1 MERDSEVETVMAD
14 EEWLRGRRHADT
26 SSFDEDELFSS
37 SGSLSSLHEFSDDD
51 MLSDSKSSDGEDN
64 AGPIVRNGTTIDT
77 HSSEEE
83 SDGSEQPRARGRLAR
98 RRKVRLDDPNYRD
111 DSGCP
116 QLVYFAAR
124 GDTAACRRLLGN
136 GADINIVDSHGW
148 SALHEA
154 AKRGHHATMQ
164 LLLSSQQLPN
174 VNAITPHTRQ
184 TPLHQAVSS
193 GNIECVRL
201 LLENGANA
209 TPLNSRRL
217 SPLDICSDEAI
228 ARMLT
233 GHAKTQRLIAA
244 RDKAG
249 QTKLHRAC
257 SAGDLDAAIKL
268 LNQGADYNV
277 KDNAGWTP
285 LHEAALEGHNAV
297 AVALLRRGADY
308 AARGF
313 GGDTPL
319 HDACANGH
327 IDVVRSLLNAG
338 ADALLRNKKGTTPE
352 DMARDEGHSD
362 ILQAIA
368 AHRRSADSG
377 KEKESSKDK
386 QENVPGSLK
395 RLREEAEAPQ
405 VNYYHSSSSSKIS
418 RDERKL
424 QVLMGTI
431 ERMERHENAP
441 RSKRPK
447 THKQQQ
453 QQQKQQ
459 KKQQHKRSSPPKEHS
474 LTPAAIAAHA
484 IRFLPLYTV
493 QLRGDYFVVDLQVRL
508 LLGMSVDTPAKGK
521 ANPLFAA
528 YPHLVRERISVPQ
541 KERLWEPL
549 AKMFVSNLQ
558 FIGSNAAVSKESASE
573 NDSELVSKFTLHE
586 KSQFVK
592 LALYFVKLDEVVDII
607 RQGYPQ
613 ISKQL
618 ITITLDLG
626 SSSKPAAP
634 PVWRGPQPMM
644 PLKYA
649 LKLHYQRYAEYIGG
663 DIKFL

>member
-14 EEWLRGRRHADT
+14 EEWLRGRRTDT
-26 SSFDEDELFSS
+26 ESFDEDELFSS
-37 SGSLSSLHEFSDDD
+37 SGSLSSLHEFSDNDD
-51 MLSDSKSSDGEDN
+51 VLVSDSKSSDSEDDN
-64 AGPIVRNGTTIDT
+64 EGPIVRNGSTMLADT
-77 HSSEEE
+77 HSTEED
-83 SDGSEQPRARGRLAR
+83 SDESEQLRPRGRLAR
-98 RRKVRLDDPNYRD
+98 RRKVRLDDPNHKD

-116 QLVYFAAR
+116 QLVHFAAR
-124 GDTAACRRLLGN
+124 GDTAACRRLLSN
-136 GADINIVDSHGW
+136 GADINIVDLHGW
-148 SALHEA
+148 TALHEA
-154 AKRGHHATMQ
+154 AKRGHQATLQ
-164 LLLSSQQLPN
+164 LLLQSSQQLPN
-174 VNAITPHTRQ
+174 VNAVTPHTRQ

-209 TPLNSRRL
+209 TPLNSRKL
-217 SPLDICSDEAI
+217 TPLDTCSDEAI
-228 ARMLT
+228 ARLLT
-233 GHAKTQRLIAA
+233 GHAKTQRLIAV

-257 SAGDLDAAIKL
+257 SAGDLDAVARL
-268 LNQGADYNV
+268 LNQGADFNV

-338 ADALLRNKKGTTPE
+338 ADALLRNNKGITPE

-362 ILQAIA
+362 ILEAIA
-368 AHRRSADSG
+368 AHRCSADS
-377 KEKESSKDK
+377 EKDK
-386 QENVPGSLK
+386 LHEKPKDKSDEAEIPASSSLK

-418 RDERKL
+418 RDE
-424 QVLMGTI
+424 
-431 ERMERHENAP
+431 H
-441 RSKRPK
+441 
-447 THKQQQ
+447 
-453 QQQKQQ
+453 
-459 KKQQHKRSSPPKEHS
+459 
-474 LTPAAIAAHA
+474 
-484 IRFLPLYTV
+484 
-493 QLRGDYFVVDLQVRL
+493 
-508 LLGMSVDTPAKGK
+508 TPAKGK
-521 ANPLFAA
+521 SNPLFAA
-528 YPHLVRERISVPQ
+528 YPHLVRERISVSQ

-549 AKMFVSNLQ
+549 AGMFVSNLQ
-558 FIGSNAAVSKESASE
+558 FIRGSAIVSKKPALDNSDD
-573 NDSELVSKFTLHE
+573 NVDSELVSKFTLHE
-586 KSQFVK
+586 KPRFVK

-607 RQGYPQ
+607 RQDYPQ

-626 SSSKPAAP
+626 SSSKPSP

-649 LKLHYQRYAEYIGG
+649 LKLHYQRYAEYKSRSP
-663 DIKFL
+663 DPE